1 MLREKCVVI
10 GIMCTCMLPIGK
22 AYAQADGSAVC
33 KLDATFQAALRS
45 VDSEDFLREV
55 VSKCKR
61 GDIVAYPSSYTY
73 VVKKTCDFTQQV
85 ITTRN
90 EIVCIF
96 FRRPARRSVDNVI
109 VQRSGK
115 IDACRLSS

>member
-1 MLREKCVVI
+1 MLRERLFVI
-10 GIMCTCMLPIGK
+10 GFLCICMLPIGE
-22 AYAQADGSAVC
+22 AYAQADRSAVC

-45 VDSEDFLREV
+45 VESDEFLREV
-55 VSKCKR
+55 TAKCKR

-85 ITTRN
+85 LTTRS

-96 FRRPARRSVDNVI
+96 LGT
-109 VQRSGK
+109 QRA
-115 IDACRLSS
+115 DR

>member
-1 MLREKCVVI
+1 MLQARRSII
-10 GIMCTCMLPIGK
+10 GFMCICMLPIGE

-45 VDSEDFLREV
+45 VDSDEFLREV
-55 VSKCKR
+55 TAKCKR
-61 GDIVAYPSSYTY
+61 GDVVSYPSSHTY

-96 FRRPARRSVDNVI
+96 LGT
-109 VQRSGK
+109 QRA
-115 IDACRLSS
+115 DR

>member
-1 MLREKCVVI
+1 MLRERLFVI
-10 GIMCTCMLPIGK
+10 GVMCTCMLPIGE

-45 VDSEDFLREV
+45 VDSDEFLREV
-55 VSKCKR
+55 TAKCKR
-61 GDIVAYPSSYTY
+61 GDVVAYPSSHTY

-85 ITTRN
+85 ITTRS

-96 FRRPARRSVDNVI
+96 LGT
-109 VQRSGK
+109 QRA
-115 IDACRLSS
+115 DR